1 MTEALSLVEQYKI
14 MHDAGHFPGHS
25 IKKHIEGI
33 TALVRKTGAS
43 SLLDY
48 GCGKGEQYFDNVLEM
63 EWGCKPCL
71 YDLAVYPIKPKG
83 KFEGVVCTDVLEH
96 LEENEIESVVSELF
110 AYAERFLFVSICT
123 REAKKTL
130 PDGRNC
136 HLTIKPQ
143 EWWLEILTRLNP
155 GIELGVEWNE

>member
-1 MTEALSLVEQYKI
+1 MDLRQQYVE
-14 MHDAGHFPGHS
+14 MHKAGHFPGHS
-25 IKKHIEGI
+25 IKQHIEGI
-33 TALVRKTGAS
+33 TALVRKTGAK

-48 GCGKGEQYFDNVLEM
+48 GCGKGEQYYDGSLQR
-63 EWGCKPCL
+63 EWGGLPYL
-71 YDLAVYPIKPKG
+71 YDPAVYPIKPRG
-83 KFEGVVCTDVLEH
+83 TFQGVICTDVLEH
-96 LEENEIESVVSELF
+96 VEEEEIESVVSELF

-155 GIELGVEWNE
+155 GIELGVEFTE